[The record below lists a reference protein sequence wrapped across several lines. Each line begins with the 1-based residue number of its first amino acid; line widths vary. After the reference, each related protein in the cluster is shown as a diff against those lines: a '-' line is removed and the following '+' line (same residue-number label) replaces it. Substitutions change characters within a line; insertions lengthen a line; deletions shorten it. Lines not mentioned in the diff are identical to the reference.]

1 MTDNELQNL
10 VEKISFDSFDR
21 PFQHHAT
28 FNSHLRTTGGRYL
41 LKTHDL
47 EFNPKMVTLED
58 FNKII
63 KHELVHYH
71 LHLSHQGYQ
80 HKDSDFK
87 QLLVRVGGI
96 RYAPD
101 IGERQSSKCQW
112 LYRCENGHDIIR
124 KRRFQTERYRCGQ
137 CQARIKFIGKLSNK

>member
-1 MTDNELQNL
+1 MIDNELQNL
-10 VEKISFDSFDR
+10 VEKISLDNFDR

-28 FNSHLRTTGGRYL
+28 FNYHLRTTGGRYL

-47 EFNPKMVTLED
+47 EFNPKMATLED

-87 QLLVRVGGI
+87 QLLVRVGGM

-101 IGERQSSKCQW
+101 IGGRQSSNYQW
-112 LYRCENGHDIIR
+112 LYRCENGHNIIR
-124 KRRFQTERYRCGQ
+124 KRRFQTERYRCGR

>member
-10 VEKISFDSFDR
+10 VEKISLDNFDR

-28 FNSHLRTTGGRYL
+28 FNYHLRTTGGRYL

-47 EFNPKMVTLED
+47 EFNPKMATLED

-87 QLLVRVGGI
+87 QLLVRVGGM

-101 IGERQSSKCQW
+101 IGGRRSSKYQW
-112 LYRCENGHDIIR
+112 LYRCENGHNIIR
-124 KRRFQTERYRCGQ
+124 KRRFQTERYRCGR
-137 CQARIKFIGKLSNK
+137 CQAQIKFIGKLSNK